1 MEKLLDGR
9 LAHAIWT
16 NNHTINYKLK
26 NCMDWLPTLS
36 ERQGPVFLR
45 IVDALAADIASGR
58 LVRGQQIPT
67 HRALA
72 SALDI
77 DLTTVTRAYGEARRR
92 GLLEAQVGRGTFV
105 SETTARAAVDIP
117 FQVKIDLSMNLPPQ
131 PVEANLDLR
140 IAQGLRSIQNESSFS
155 AFLNYQRPGGSDDER
170 EIAAKWLRTRVPEAS
185 AERLV
190 VYPGNQAILFNALM
204 SLTSPGDVV
213 LTEALTFPGMKAAAE
228 KLRVRLVGVAMDE
241 EGILPDALKT
251 ACKEHKPKALYLI
264 PTLHNPTT
272 ATLGSERRKMVA
284 DIIHKNGL
292 FLIED
297 DAYGLLEP
305 TVSPIANLIP
315 ERTYL
320 AVGLS
325 KCIAP
330 ALRVSYL
337 LAPDPAAEQQ
347 MTSSLQATT
356 LMTPPLMVALV
367 THWLR
372 SGVAD
377 KIILA
382 IRNEAIGRQQLARR
396 FLKGI
401 SYAAKPNGHHLWL
414 SLPSQWN
421 RAEFLSHILIHGLA
435 VVGDDAFTVENVTSQ
450 AVRVSLGAARNR
462 AELAQALQFLA
473 DTLKSS
479 VRTAQIV

>member
-1 MEKLLDGR
+1 
-9 LAHAIWT
+9 
-16 NNHTINYKLK
+16 
-26 NCMDWLPTLS
+26 MDWLPTLS

-45 IVDALAADIASGR
+45 IVEALAADIASGR

-72 SALDI
+72 SALDV

-105 SETTARAAVDIP
+105 SETTARAARNIP
-117 FQVKIDLSMNLPPQ
+117 FRVKIDLSMNLPPQ
-131 PVEANLDLR
+131 PVEANLELR
-140 IAQGLRSIQNESSFS
+140 IAQGLQSIQSESSFS
-155 AFLNYQRPGGSDDER
+155 AFLNYQLPGGSDDER
-170 EIAAKWLRTRVPEAS
+170 EVAAKWLRTRVPDAS

-190 VYPGNQAILFNALM
+190 IYPGNQAILFNALM

-213 LTEALTFPGMKAAAE
+213 LTEALTFPGVKAAAE
-228 KLRVRLVGVAMDE
+228 KLRLRLAGVRMDQ
-241 EGILPDALKT
+241 EGILPEALKA
-251 ACKEHKPKALYLI
+251 ACKEHKPKAVYLI

-272 ATLGSERRKMVA
+272 ATLGTERRKIIA
-284 DIIHKNGL
+284 DIIRKNGI

-297 DAYGLLEP
+297 DAYGLLER

-315 ERTYL
+315 ERSYL

-337 LAPDPAAEQQ
+337 LAPDPASEQK
-347 MTSSLQATT
+347 MRSNLQATM
-356 LMTPPLMVALV
+356 LMPAPLMVALV

-372 SGVAD
+372 SGIAD

-382 IRNEAIGRQQLARR
+382 IRNEAIGRQQLANR
-396 FLKGI
+396 FLKGV

-414 SLPSQWN
+414 PLPPQWN
-421 RAEFLSHILIHGLA
+421 RAEFLSHVLRHGLA
-435 VVGDDAFTVENVTSQ
+435 VVGDDAFAVESVASQ

-473 DTLKSS
+473 DTLKSGIRNGQ
-479 VRTAQIV
+479 VV

>member
-1 MEKLLDGR
+1 
-9 LAHAIWT
+9 
-16 NNHTINYKLK
+16 
-26 NCMDWLPTLS
+26 MDWLPTLS
-36 ERQGPVFLR
+36 EWQGPVFLR
-45 IVDALAADIASGR
+45 IVEALAADIASGR
-58 LVRGQQIPT
+58 LARGQQIPT

-72 SALDI
+72 KALDI

-92 GLLEAQVGRGTFV
+92 GLLEAQIGRGTFV
-105 SETTARAAVDIP
+105 SETTARTAENIP

-131 PVEANLDLR
+131 PVEANLDMR
-140 IAQGLRSIQNESSFS
+140 IARGLQAIQKESSFS
-155 AFLNYQRPGGSDDER
+155 AFLNYQLPGGSDDER
-170 EIAAKWLRTRVPEAS
+170 EVAAKWLRARVPNAS
-185 AERLV
+185 AKRLV
-190 VYPGNQAILFNALM
+190 VYPGNQAVLFNALM

-228 KLRVRLVGVAMDE
+228 KLHLRLVGVAMDA
-241 EGILPDALKT
+241 EGIRPDAFRA
-251 ACKEHKPKALYLI
+251 ACKEHKAKVVYLI
-264 PTLHNPTT
+264 PTVHNPTT
-272 ATLGSERRKMVA
+272 VTLGSERRR
-284 DIIHKNGL
+284 IIAEIIRKHGL

-337 LAPDPAAEQQ
+337 LAPDLAAEQR
-347 MTSSLQATT
+347 MTSNLQATT

-377 KIILA
+377 QVILA
-382 IRNEAIGRQQLARR
+382 IRNEASGRQQLARK

-401 SYAAKPNGHHLWL
+401 SYAARPNGHHLWL
-414 SLPSQWN
+414 SLPPQWN
-421 RAEFLSHILIHGLA
+421 RAEFLSRMLHQGLA
-435 VVGDDAFTVENVTSQ
+435 VVGDDAFAVGNIASP

-462 AELAQALQFLA
+462 AELAQGLQCLA

-479 VRTAQIV
+479 PRTGQIV